1 MGKKYSKYV
10 TYVSTLISIIR
21 SGLIHT
27 HHLENIKQEAH
38 ITLMSKILSYQ
49 PEPSW
54 PSIVQLLLSHEMKV
68 AKLIILNFGA
78 FVPGQVQNPTSTT
91 ILKPMSNGC
100 KGFQCKK
107 KCIGPADHTWPQAI
121 GSGVVKIVLSG
132 NNLKKFTTR
141 YGKIL
146 NLSISGFLVK
156 MGNK

>member
-132 NNLKKFTTR
+132 KRLYLFFF
-141 YGKIL
+141 G
-146 NLSISGFLVK
+146 
-156 MGNK
+156 